1 MCEYV
6 DTNIC
11 QITNSICPWRYLC
24 PDTGKWRDNR
34 YMPADCKVKRQAAV
48 PDGYCRVR
56 EERKGWLYID
66 LGNETI
72 RVKSSFDHT
81 PLYVRVKKLKS
92 GEYKLRE

>member
-11 QITNSICPWRYLC
+11 QITNSVCPWRYLC
-24 PDTGKWRDNR
+24 PDTGKWRDNC
-34 YMPADCKVKRQAAV
+34 YKVKRQAAV
-48 PDGYCRVR
+48 PDGYCRIK

-66 LGNETI
+66 LGSETI
-72 RVKSSFDHT
+72 RVKNPFDHT